1 MTCVL
6 TFVRCCVLT
15 FASIAVMHATA
26 LAQAGG
32 GSLSDVLQ
40 QKIQAGN
47 GSGSLSD
54 VLQQKIIEGQRAEAE
69 RLFEL
74 ALGNYGEAMKLSADS
89 PAGIRLI
96 LKKRAALFEQI
107 DMAPRAEADLSSAIN
122 VQPFDPK
129 TLADRGYF
137 YIRQNRISDALD
149 DFVKGNRVAPTDPMF
164 PYGAARALV
173 AKGDFGNATKFYAEA
188 IKLSPRDGKLYLARA
203 ESLVRQKRMPE
214 ALSDYNRAF
223 ALGIADKNDRFFGH
237 TGRGYI
243 ALMDNDF
250 GAAVQSFSRAL
261 ELSPGASN
269 VLLWRGYAYE
279 RQGKR
284 DLALK
289 DFQDAL
295 AASPDSDEV
304 KTSLNRIR
312 TQMMQAA
319 SAPAAAPTAAK

>member
-1 MTCVL
+1 MTRSLLIVIRRSVL
-6 TFVRCCVLT
+6 SLAALV
-15 FASIAVMHATA
+15 AVQAPA
-26 LAQAGG
+26 FAQAG
-32 GSLSDVLQ
+32 LSDMLQ
-40 QKIQAGN
+40 QKIQG
-47 GSGSLSD
+47 GSLSD
-54 VLQQKIIEGQRAEAE
+54 VLQQKIIEGQKAESE

-107 DMAPRAEADLSSAIN
+107 DMAARAEADLSSAIN

-137 YIRQNRISDALD
+137 YIRQKRTSEALD
-149 DFVKGNRVAPTDPMF
+149 DFVKGTRVAPTDPMF
-164 PYGAARALV
+164 AYGAGRALT
-173 AKGDFGNATKFYAEA
+173 ASGDFVNATKFYAEA

-203 ESLVRQKRMPE
+203 ESLVRQKRMPD

-223 ALGIADKNDRFFGH
+223 ALGIGNKNDRFFGH

-243 ALMDNDF
+243 SLMDSDF
-250 GAAVQSFSRAL
+250 GAAVQSFNRAL
-261 ELSPGASN
+261 EISPGASN

-295 AASPDSDEV
+295 VSSPDSNEI
-304 KTSLNRIR
+304 KTSLDRLR
-312 TQMMQAA
+312 MQMLQTA
-319 SAPAAAPTAAK
+319 SAPAAPAAPAK